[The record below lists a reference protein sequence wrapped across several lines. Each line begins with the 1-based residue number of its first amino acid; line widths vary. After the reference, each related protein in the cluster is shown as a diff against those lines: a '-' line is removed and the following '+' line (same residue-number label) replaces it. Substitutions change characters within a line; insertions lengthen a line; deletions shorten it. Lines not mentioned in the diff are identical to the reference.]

1 MAQYFGDIYQAVS
14 SAVIGLGITIKHIY
28 RKPVTLQYPDERQ
41 VMSERFRGF
50 VHNDMTKCDSCNICA
65 KLCPV
70 DCIYIETEGKGK
82 ERMMIRYAIDYNK
95 CIWCSL
101 CTENCHTGSITMS
114 HDYDHSVY
122 DRRSLVYEFMDPAE
136 QKIPCHRAT
145 RIEMD
150 WWVPPK
156 AEKPKPAAKPAA
168 ETPAAEAKPA
178 AETTPAPEAKPAPEA
193 PAAAPAEAAP
203 RTDEP
208 AAPVDPESPAPDI
221 KPDGDKGE
229 DT

>member
-1 MAQYFGDIYQAVS
+1 MAQYFADIYQAVS
-14 SAVIGLGITIKHIY
+14 SAVKGMGITIKHIY

-41 VMSERFRGF
+41 VMPERFRGF
-50 VHNDMTKCDSCNICA
+50 VHNDMTKCDACNICA

-70 DCIYIETEGKGK
+70 DCIYIESEGKAK
-82 ERMMIRYAIDYNK
+82 ERMMTRYAIDYNK

-136 QKIPCHRAT
+136 QKIPCHRAA
-145 RIEMD
+145 RID
-150 WWVPPK
+150 QGWWVPPK
-156 AEKPKPAAKPAA
+156 EEKPKPAAKPA
-168 ETPAAEAKPA
+168 EDKPTA
-178 AETTPAPEAKPAPEA
+178 DKPAPEA
-193 PAAAPAEAAP
+193 AAPAETKPEPPAPPAAAAP
-203 RTDEP
+203 PTDEP
-208 AAPVDPESPAPDI
+208 APPAEPA
-221 KPDGDKGE
+221 GDKGE

>member
-1 MAQYFGDIYQAVS
+1 MVQYFADIYQAVS
-14 SAVIGLGITIKHIY
+14 SAIQGMGITIKHIY
-28 RKPVTLQYPDERQ
+28 RKPVTLQFPDERQ
-41 VMSERFRGF
+41 VMPDRFRGF

-82 ERMMIRYAIDYNK
+82 ERMMTRYAIDYNK

-122 DRRSLVYEFMDPAE
+122 DRRSLVYEFMDPNE

-145 RIEMD
+145 RTEMD
-150 WWVPPK
+150 WWVEPK
-156 AEKPKPAAKPAA
+156 AEKKPKPKPAADTKPAT
-168 ETPAAEAKPA
+168 ETPTEAA
-178 AETTPAPEAKPAPEA
+178 PAPEAAPPVDEKKPEP
-193 PAAAPAEAAP
+193 PAA
-203 RTDEP
+203 
-208 AAPVDPESPAPDI
+208 DPEPT
-221 KPDGDKGE
+221 DGEGE
-229 DT
+229 DK